1 MVHVKIWKWERAN
14 LPSVNHSARTAVA
27 ATVSFVIAR
36 LFRLPEAYWAAIATI
51 VVMESTWR
59 ATLAG
64 SLQRI
69 VATALGAG
77 AGALVATYFGG
88 SALAFGISA
97 FLIGLLCW
105 LARLEK
111 GAYRYACVTLTIV
124 MLVPRLTTPWAGAV
138 HRFFE
143 VSLGIAIALVVT
155 ALWPERE
162 SGGDKFLRFT
172 GRHEKGS
179 NENLGG

>member
-1 MVHVKIWKWERAN
+1 
-14 LPSVNHSARTAVA
+14 
-27 ATVSFVIAR
+27 
-36 LFRLPEAYWAAIATI
+36 
-51 VVMESTWR
+51 MESTWR

-77 AGALVATYFGG
+77 AGALVATYFGN
-88 SALAFGISA
+88 SALAFGVSA
-97 FLIGLLCW
+97 FLLGLFCW

-111 GAYRYACVTLTIV
+111 GAYRYACVTLAIV

-143 VSLGIAIALVVT
+143 VSLGIAIALLVT
-155 ALWPERE
+155 ALWTERE
-162 SGGDKFLRFT
+162 PSGDKFLPFT
-172 GRHEKGS
+172 LRHEKGTS
-179 NENLGG
+179 ENVGG

>member
-1 MVHVKIWKWERAN
+1 MVHVKMWKWERAN
-14 LPSVNHSARTAVA
+14 LPSVNHSARTAFA
-27 ATVSFVIAR
+27 ATVSFVVAR
-36 LFRLPEAYWAAIATI
+36 LFRLPEAYWAAIATV

-59 ATLAG
+59 ATLAS

-69 VATALGAG
+69 VATALGAA
-77 AGALVATYFGG
+77 AGALMATYFGS
-88 SALAFGISA
+88 SALAFGVSA
-97 FLIGLLCW
+97 FLIGFFCW

-111 GAYRYACVTLTIV
+111 GAYLYACVTLAIV
-124 MLVPRLTTPWAGAV
+124 MLVPRLATPWAGAV

-162 SGGDKFLRFT
+162 SSGDKFFRFT
-172 GRHEKGS
+172 LGHEKGS
-179 NENLGG
+179 SENLGG

>member
-1 MVHVKIWKWERAN
+1 MVHVKIWKWNRAN
-14 LPSVNHSARTAVA
+14 LPSVNHSARTAFAV
-27 ATVSFVIAR
+27 TVSFVVAR
-36 LFRLPEAYWAAIATI
+36 LFRLPEAYWAAIAT
-51 VVMESTWR
+51 VVVIESTWQ
-59 ATLAG
+59 ATRAG

-77 AGALVATYFGG
+77 AGALAATYFGG
-88 SALAFGISA
+88 SALAFGVSA
-97 FLIGLLCW
+97 FLIGLLCL

-143 VSLGIAIALVVT
+143 VSLGIAIALGVT

-162 SGGDKFLRFT
+162 SGGGKHSAVN
-172 GRHEKGS
+172 G
-179 NENLGG
+179 

>member
-1 MVHVKIWKWERAN
+1 VKMWKWERAN
-14 LPSVNHSARTAVA
+14 LPSVNHSARTAFA
-27 ATVSFVIAR
+27 ATVSFVVAR
-36 LFRLPEAYWAAIATI
+36 LFRLPEAYWAAIATV

-88 SALAFGISA
+88 SALAFGVSA

-155 ALWPERE
+155 AVWPERE
-162 SGGDKFLRFT
+162 SGGGKLLRFT
-172 GRHEKGS
+172 GRREKGS

>member
-1 MVHVKIWKWERAN
+1 
-14 LPSVNHSARTAVA
+14 
-27 ATVSFVIAR
+27 
-36 LFRLPEAYWAAIATI
+36 
-51 VVMESTWR
+51 
-59 ATLAG
+59 LAS

-77 AGALVATYFGG
+77 AGALMATYFGS
-88 SALAFGISA
+88 SALAFGVSA
-97 FLIGLLCW
+97 FLIGFLCW

-111 GAYRYACVTLTIV
+111 GAYRYACVTLAIV
-124 MLVPRLTTPWAGAV
+124 MLVPRLATPWAGAL

-162 SGGDKFLRFT
+162 SGGAKFSRFT
-172 GRHEKGS
+172 LGHEKGS
-179 NENLGG
+179 SEDLGG

>member
-1 MVHVKIWKWERAN
+1 MKIWKWERAN

-27 ATVSFVIAR
+27 AALSFVIAR
-36 LFRLPEAYWAAIATI
+36 LFRLPEAYWAAIATV

-59 ATLAG
+59 ATLA
-64 SLQRI
+64 SSVQRI
-69 VATALGAG
+69 VATALGAC
-77 AGALVATYFGG
+77 AGALVATYFGA

-97 FLIGLLCW
+97 FLLGLFCW

-111 GAYRYACVTLTIV
+111 GAYRYACVTLAIV

-143 VSLGIAIALVVT
+143 VSLGIAVALGVT

-162 SGGDKFLRFT
+162 SGGAT
-172 GRHEKGS
+172 
-179 NENLGG
+179 

>member
-14 LPSVNHSARTAVA
+14 LPSANHSARTAVA
-27 ATVSFVIAR
+27 ATVSLVIAR
-36 LFRLPEAYWAAIATI
+36 LFRLPEAYWAAIATV

-64 SLQRI
+64 SVQRI

-77 AGALVATYFGG
+77 AGALAATYFGA
-88 SALAFGISA
+88 SALAFGVSA
-97 FLIGLLCW
+97 FLIGLLGW

-143 VSLGIAIALVVT
+143 VSLGIAVALGVT

-162 SGGDKFLRFT
+162 SGRIQSTRVT
-172 GRHEKGS
+172 GYSPPQR
-179 NENLGG
+179 

>member
-1 MVHVKIWKWERAN
+1 MKIWKWNRAN
-14 LPSVNHSARTAVA
+14 LPSVNHSMRTAVA
-27 ATVSFVIAR
+27 ATVSFVVAR
-36 LFRLPEAYWAAIATI
+36 LFRQPEAYWAPIATV

-59 ATLAG
+59 ATLAT

-69 VATALGAG
+69 AATALGAA

-88 SALAFGISA
+88 SALAFGVSA

-162 SGGDKFLRFT
+162 SAGGKHSAF
-172 GRHEKGS
+172 S
-179 NENLGG
+179 S

>member
-1 MVHVKIWKWERAN
+1 MKMWKWERAN

-27 ATVSFVIAR
+27 ATISFVVAR
-36 LFRLPEAYWAAIATI
+36 LFRLPEAYWAAIATV

-77 AGALVATYFGG
+77 AGALVATYFG
-88 SALAFGISA
+88 SSPLAFGVSA
-97 FLIGLLCW
+97 FLLGLFCW

-111 GAYRYACVTLTIV
+111 GAYRYACVTLAIV

-143 VSLGIAIALVVT
+143 VSLGIAIALLVT
-155 ALWPERE
+155 ALWTERE
-162 SGGDKFLRFT
+162 PRGGKFLPFT
-172 GRHEKGS
+172 LRHEKGTS
-179 NENLGG
+179 ENVGG

>member
-1 MVHVKIWKWERAN
+1 MKIWNWKRAN

-27 ATVSFVIAR
+27 ATISFVIAR
-36 LFRLPEAYWAAIATI
+36 LFRLPEAYWAAIATV

-59 ATLAG
+59 ATLAT

-69 VATALGAG
+69 VAAALGAS
-77 AGALVATYFGG
+77 AGALAATYFGG

-124 MLVPRLTTPWAGAV
+124 MLVPRLTTPWVGAM

-143 VSLGIAIALVVT
+143 VSLGIAIALGVT

-162 SGGDKFLRFT
+162 PEGGTHSGMI
-172 GRHEKGS
+172 S
-179 NENLGG
+179 

>member
-1 MVHVKIWKWERAN
+1 MVRVKIWRWERAN
-14 LPSVNHSARTAVA
+14 LPSVSLTARTAVA
-27 ATVSFVIAR
+27 ATISFVIAR

-88 SALAFGISA
+88 SALAFGVSA
-97 FLIGLLCW
+97 FVIG
-105 LARLEK
+105 
-111 GAYRYACVTLTIV
+111 
-124 MLVPRLTTPWAGAV
+124 
-138 HRFFE
+138 F
-143 VSLGIAIALVVT
+143 
-155 ALWPERE
+155 
-162 SGGDKFLRFT
+162 
-172 GRHEKGS
+172 
-179 NENLGG
+179 

>member
-1 MVHVKIWKWERAN
+1 VKIWKWKRAN

-36 LFRLPEAYWAAIATI
+36 LFRLPEAYWAPIATV

-59 ATLAG
+59 ATLAT

-69 VATALGAG
+69 AATALGAA

-88 SALAFGISA
+88 SALAFGVSA

-105 LARLEK
+105 LARFEK

-162 SGGDKFLRFT
+162 SAGGKHSAF
-172 GRHEKGS
+172 S
-179 NENLGG
+179 S

>member
-36 LFRLPEAYWAAIATI
+36 LSRLPEAYWAAIATI

-64 SLQRI
+64 SVQRI

-97 FLIGLLCW
+97 FLLGLFCW
-105 LARLEK
+105 HARLEK
-111 GAYRYACVTLTIV
+111 GAYRCACVTLTIV

-143 VSLGIAIALVVT
+143 VSLGIAIALGVT

-162 SGGDKFLRFT
+162 SGGDKFSRFT
-172 GRHEKGS
+172 LGHEKAS
-179 NENLGG
+179 SEDLGG

>member
-1 MVHVKIWKWERAN
+1 MVHVKIWNWERAN
-14 LPSVNHSARTAVA
+14 LPSANHSARTAVA

-36 LFRLPEAYWAAIATI
+36 LFRLPEAYWAAIATV

-64 SLQRI
+64 SVQRI

-77 AGALVATYFGG
+77 AGALAATYFGA

-97 FLIGLLCW
+97 FLLGLLCW

-143 VSLGIAIALVVT
+143 VSLGIAVALGVT

-162 SGGDKFLRFT
+162 SGRIQSTRVT
-172 GRHEKGS
+172 GYPPS
-179 NENLGG
+179 QP

>member
-1 MVHVKIWKWERAN
+1 MWKWERAN
-14 LPSVNHSARTAVA
+14 LPSVNHSARTAFA
-27 ATVSFVIAR
+27 ATVSFVVAR
-36 LFRLPEAYWAAIATI
+36 LFRLPEAYWAAIATV

-59 ATLAG
+59 ATLAS

-77 AGALVATYFGG
+77 AGALMATYFGS
-88 SALAFGISA
+88 SALAFGVSA
-97 FLIGLLCW
+97 FLIGFLCW

-111 GAYRYACVTLTIV
+111 GAYRYACVTLAIV
-124 MLVPRLTTPWAGAV
+124 MLVPRLATPWAGAV

-155 ALWPERE
+155 AVWPERE
-162 SGGDKFLRFT
+162 SSGGKFLRFT
-172 GRHEKGS
+172 LGHEKGS
-179 NENLGG
+179 SENLGG

>member
-1 MVHVKIWKWERAN
+1 MKIWKWNRAN
-14 LPSVNHSARTAVA
+14 LPSVNHSARTAFAV
-27 ATVSFVIAR
+27 TVSFVVAR
-36 LFRLPEAYWAAIATI
+36 LFRLPEAYWAAIAT
-51 VVMESTWR
+51 VVVIESTWQ
-59 ATLAG
+59 ATRAG

-77 AGALVATYFGG
+77 AGASAATYFGG
-88 SALAFGISA
+88 SALAFGVSA
-97 FLIGLLCW
+97 FLLGLLCW

-162 SGGDKFLRFT
+162 SGGGKHSAVN
-172 GRHEKGS
+172 G
-179 NENLGG
+179 

>member
-1 MVHVKIWKWERAN
+1 MKIWKWERAN
-14 LPSVNHSARTAVA
+14 LPSVSHSARTAVA
-27 ATVSFVIAR
+27 ATISFVIAR

-59 ATLAG
+59 ATLA
-64 SLQRI
+64 SSVQRI

-97 FLIGLLCW
+97 FLLGLFCW

-111 GAYRYACVTLTIV
+111 GAYRYACVTLAIV
-124 MLVPRLTTPWAGAV
+124 MLVPR
-138 HRFFE
+138 
-143 VSLGIAIALVVT
+143 
-155 ALWPERE
+155 
-162 SGGDKFLRFT
+162 
-172 GRHEKGS
+172 
-179 NENLGG
+179 

>member
-1 MVHVKIWKWERAN
+1 MKMWKWERAN
-14 LPSVNHSARTAVA
+14 LPSVNHSARTAFA
-27 ATVSFVIAR
+27 ATVSFVVAR
-36 LFRLPEAYWAAIATI
+36 LFRLPEAYWAAIATV

-59 ATLAG
+59 ATLAS

-77 AGALVATYFGG
+77 AGALMATYFGS
-88 SALAFGISA
+88 SALAFGVSA
-97 FLIGLLCW
+97 FLIGFLCW

-111 GAYRYACVTLTIV
+111 GAYRYACVTLAIV
-124 MLVPRLTTPWAGAV
+124 MLVPRLATPWAGAV

-155 ALWPERE
+155 AVWPERE
-162 SGGDKFLRFT
+162 SSGGKFLRFT
-172 GRHEKGS
+172 LGHEKGS
-179 NENLGG
+179 SENLGG

>member
-1 MVHVKIWKWERAN
+1 MVHVKIWNWERAN

-27 ATVSFVIAR
+27 ATVSFVIAQ
-36 LFRLPEAYWAAIATI
+36 LFQLPEAYWAAIATV

-64 SLQRI
+64 SVQRI

-77 AGALVATYFGG
+77 AGALAATYFGA
-88 SALAFGISA
+88 SALAFGVSA
-97 FLIGLLCW
+97 FLLGLLCW

-143 VSLGIAIALVVT
+143 VSLGIAVALGVT

-162 SGGDKFLRFT
+162 SGRIQSTHVT
-172 GRHEKGS
+172 GYPPS
-179 NENLGG
+179 QP

>member
-1 MVHVKIWKWERAN
+1 MKIWKWERAN

-27 ATVSFVIAR
+27 ATVSLVIAR
-36 LFRLPEAYWAAIATI
+36 LFRLPEAYWAAIATV

-64 SLQRI
+64 SVQRI

-77 AGALVATYFGG
+77 AGALAATYFDG

-97 FLIGLLCW
+97 FLLGLFCW

-111 GAYRYACVTLTIV
+111 GAYRYACVTLAIV

-143 VSLGIAIALVVT
+143 VSLGIAVALGVT

-162 SGGDKFLRFT
+162 SGRIQSTHVT
-172 GRHEKGS
+172 GYPPS
-179 NENLGG
+179 QP

>member
-1 MVHVKIWKWERAN
+1 MVHVKIWNWERAN

-27 ATVSFVIAR
+27 AAVSFVIAR
-36 LFRLPEAYWAAIATI
+36 LFRLPEAYWAAIATV

-59 ATLAG
+59 ATLA
-64 SLQRI
+64 SSVQRI
-69 VATALGAG
+69 VATALGAC
-77 AGALVATYFGG
+77 AGALAATYFGA

-97 FLIGLLCW
+97 FLLGLFCW

-111 GAYRYACVTLTIV
+111 GAYRYACVTLAIV

-143 VSLGIAIALVVT
+143 VSLGIAVALGMT
-155 ALWPERE
+155 ALWSERE
-162 SGGDKFLRFT
+162 SGRIQST
-172 GRHEKGS
+172 RVT
-179 NENLGG
+179 

>member
-1 MVHVKIWKWERAN
+1 MKIWKWERAN

-36 LFRLPEAYWAAIATI
+36 LFRLPEAYWAAIATV

-64 SLQRI
+64 SVQRI

-77 AGALVATYFGG
+77 AGALAATYFDG
-88 SALAFGISA
+88 SALAFGASA
-97 FLIGLLCW
+97 FLLGLLCW

-143 VSLGIAIALVVT
+143 VSLGIAVALGVT

-162 SGGDKFLRFT
+162 SGRIHSTHVT
-172 GRHEKGS
+172 GYPPS
-179 NENLGG
+179 QP

>member
-1 MVHVKIWKWERAN
+1 VKIWKWERAN

-97 FLIGLLCW
+97 FLLGLLCW

-143 VSLGIAIALVVT
+143 VSLGIALALVVT
-155 ALWPERE
+155 AAWPERE
-162 SGGDKFLRFT
+162 SGGGKLLRFT
-172 GRHEKGS
+172 GGREKGS

>member
-1 MVHVKIWKWERAN
+1 MVHVKIWKWNRAN

-36 LFRLPEAYWAAIATI
+36 LFRLPEAYWAPIATV

-59 ATLAG
+59 ATLAT

-69 VATALGAG
+69 AATALGAA

-105 LARLEK
+105 VARLEK

-124 MLVPRLTTPWAGAV
+124 MLVPRLTTPWTGAV

-143 VSLGIAIALVVT
+143 VSLGIAIALLVT
-155 ALWPERE
+155 ALWPERK
-162 SGGDKFLRFT
+162 SAGGKHSAVID
-172 GRHEKGS
+172 
-179 NENLGG
+179 

>member
-1 MVHVKIWKWERAN
+1 MVHVKIWKWKRAN

-36 LFRLPEAYWAAIATI
+36 LFRLPEAYWAPIATV

-59 ATLAG
+59 ATLAT

-69 VATALGAG
+69 AATALGAA

-88 SALAFGISA
+88 SALAFGVSA

-105 LARLEK
+105 LHVWRKAHI
-111 GAYRYACVTLTIV
+111 A
-124 MLVPRLTTPWAGAV
+124 MLASR
-138 HRFFE
+138 
-143 VSLGIAIALVVT
+143 
-155 ALWPERE
+155 
-162 SGGDKFLRFT
+162 
-172 GRHEKGS
+172 
-179 NENLGG
+179 

>member
-36 LFRLPEAYWAAIATI
+36 LFRLPEAYWAAIATV

-88 SALAFGISA
+88 AWLGFGLFA
-97 FLIGLLCW
+97 FLLGLFCS
-105 LARLEK
+105 LAPLE
-111 GAYRYACVTLTIV
+111 
-124 MLVPRLTTPWAGAV
+124 
-138 HRFFE
+138 
-143 VSLGIAIALVVT
+143 
-155 ALWPERE
+155 
-162 SGGDKFLRFT
+162 
-172 GRHEKGS
+172 
-179 NENLGG
+179 

>member
-1 MVHVKIWKWERAN
+1 MKIWKWERAN

-27 ATVSFVIAR
+27 ATVSLVIAR
-36 LFRLPEAYWAAIATI
+36 LFRLPEAYWAAIATV

-59 ATLAG
+59 ATLA
-64 SLQRI
+64 SSVQRI

-77 AGALVATYFGG
+77 VGALAATYFDG

-97 FLIGLLCW
+97 FLLGLFCW

-111 GAYRYACVTLTIV
+111 GAYRYACVTLAIV

-143 VSLGIAIALVVT
+143 VSLGIAVALGVT

-162 SGGDKFLRFT
+162 SGRSQSTRVT
-172 GRHEKGS
+172 GYPPS
-179 NENLGG
+179 QP